1 MGRNLLVVVSCC
13 AAFAVLMV
21 AGPSSGETCV
31 RSVDAGSPAVSPEAD
46 LAAALIAANGT
57 GCADWRIELTGTFP
71 LTQSLEWDE
80 PIPLHLIGPAG
91 TTARIEGVGTD
102 HRLLTLGLN
111 AAGAA
116 MTLERLVL
124 AGGDVSAVAIAGD
137 DEGGAILAGVLS
149 LIDVELNG
157 NSAVIGGA
165 VSTVDLFATRTSFI
179 GNSADLSFGDGGAV
193 YAFGEVSLTN
203 VTFADNVAKSGGAIS
218 IDGRQG
224 GASLTATNVTFRGNE
239 ADDATGGAHLHLA
252 GNAADLAVTMRGVLL
267 GAVGGDSNG
276 PSCAGSWF
284 TATPAITSEASLAFE
299 TGCGVTVDAAVA
311 TLTYDTVPFL
321 TGTTDLVLPSGAW
334 AGLDAYACDPT
345 NGWPTTDQRG
355 LARPQGA
362 AGLCDVGAVERV
374 YVAPAP
380 PPPPAPSPTPEPE
393 PAATTEGPVPTSV
406 PAGGGGCADGCLP
419 SASDGSGSVTVRS
432 GGVPVPPR

>member
-1 MGRNLLVVVSCC
+1 MGRSLLVVVSCC
-13 AAFAVLMV
+13 AAAAVWV
-21 AGPSSGETCV
+21 IAGPSSGETCV
-31 RSVDAGSPAVSPEAD
+31 RSVDAGSPAVTPEAD

-71 LTQSLEWDE
+71 LTDTLVWDE
-80 PIPLHLIGPAG
+80 PFPLHLIGPVG

-116 MTLERLVL
+116 MTLEWLVL
-124 AGGDVSAVAIAGD
+124 AGGDVSDVSVAGD
-137 DEGGAILAGVLS
+137 DEGGAILAEVLS
-149 LIDVELNG
+149 LIDVELVG
-157 NSAVIGGA
+157 NSAVIAGA
-165 VSTVDLFATRTSFI
+165 VSTVDLSATRTSFI
-179 GNSADLSFGDGGAV
+179 GNSADLVDGYGGAV

-203 VTFADNVAKSGGAIS
+203 VTFANNVAKLGGAIS

-252 GNAADLAVTMRGVLL
+252 GNAADLAVTLRGSLL
-267 GAVGGDSNG
+267 GSVGPSSNG
-276 PSCAGSWF
+276 PSCAGSRF
-284 TATPAITSEASLAFE
+284 AATPAITSEASLAFE
-299 TGCGVTVDAAVA
+299 TGCGVTVDAPVA

-334 AGLDAYACDPT
+334 AGLDAYSCDPS

-355 LARPQGA
+355 LARPQGPA
-362 AGLCDVGAVERV
+362 SLCDIGAVERV

-380 PPPPAPSPTPEPE
+380 PPPPSPAPEPE
-393 PAATTEGPVPTSV
+393 PVVTTEGPVPTSI
-406 PAGGGGCADGCLP
+406 PAGGGGCADGCPP
-419 SASDGSGSVTVRS
+419 SATDRS
-432 GGVPVPPR
+432 G

>member
-31 RSVDAGSPAVSPEAD
+31 RSIDAGSPAVSPEAD

-57 GCADWRIELTGTFP
+57 GCADWRIELIGTFP

-102 HRLLTLGLN
+102 HRLLALGLN

-124 AGGDVSAVAIAGD
+124 AGGDVSAVATAGD
-137 DEGGAILAGVLS
+137 DEGGAILAEVLS

-267 GAVGGDSNG
+267 AAVGGDSNG
-276 PSCAGSWF
+276 PSCAGSRF

-311 TLTYDTVPFL
+311 TLTYDTVSFL
-321 TGTTDLVLPSGAW
+321 TGTTDLELPSGSW
-334 AGLDAYACDPT
+334 AGLDAYACDPA

-380 PPPPAPSPTPEPE
+380 PPPPPPPPASDPEPE
-393 PAATTEGPVPTSV
+393 PVVITEGPVPTSV
-406 PAGGGGCADGCLP
+406 PAGGGGCADGCP
-419 SASDGSGSVTVRS
+419 SASDRS
-432 GGVPVPPR
+432 G